1 MEKFK
6 GSLGSVVRGLG
17 FLFVVL
23 FLIMITSTI
32 NNVLGIIVFLGLLGF
47 TIYYLLSGRKNT
59 GNFISKITNK
69 ILWLV
74 TLILF
79 VATTGVLTVHSN
91 QIKLKE
97 ARTELTKSDKKLSNL
112 SSEYVSIETQKDVKA
127 EQKDTHQINQSKNTE
142 KIKAETK
149 RLNPLISVVKS
160 KQKAVDDILNQSAE
174 LKNDENILS
183 EDKASLD
190 KLEQKANNY
199 QSLKSYKKESENL
212 LELISVHNQR
222 EEQLKTVATTL
233 KDKNLSAQDKSQLD
247 KLVLEI
253 KKAKKVSDIED
264 KMSEISTALETAQSN
279 IQTKNEV
286 DDKKAQLISTVKSA
300 QSLLSDTYIS
310 AADKTLIQESIDSV
324 NKAETL
330 DELDKASQNII
341 DNTSKVKANNET
353 AKAAAD
359 KKKRDDE
366 QKRIADEK
374 AAAQAAENQAAAAQA
389 SSDSQENSA
398 VASGGYSTNPA
409 GWGVAEAGYCF
420 YRPSS
425 QRYYSSVANPGN
437 YTYMTISEAQGLN
450 GSPGHSNGSAHT

>member
-1 MEKFK
+1 M
-6 GSLGSVVRGLG
+6 
-17 FLFVVL
+17 
-23 FLIMITSTI
+23 
-32 NNVLGIIVFLGLLGF
+32 
-47 TIYYLLSGRKNT
+47 
-59 GNFISKITNK
+59 
-69 ILWLV
+69 
-74 TLILF
+74 
-79 VATTGVLTVHSN
+79 TVHSN

-127 EQKDTHQINQSKNTE
+127 EQKDTHQINQSKNND

-149 RLNPLISVVKS
+149 RLNHLISVVKS
-160 KQKAVDDILNQSAE
+160 EQKAVDDILNQSAE

-286 DDKKAQLISTVKSA
+286 DDKKAQLNSTVKSA

>member
-6 GSLGSVVRGLG
+6 GSLSSVMRGLG
-17 FLFVVL
+17 FLLVAL
-23 FLIMITSTI
+23 FLIMITGTI
-32 NNVLGIIVFLGLLGF
+32 NSVLGLIVFLGLIGF
-47 TIYYLLSGRKNT
+47 TAYYLLNGRKNV
-59 GNFISKITNK
+59 GNFISAITNK
-69 ILWLV
+69 ILWFV

-79 VATTGVLTVHSN
+79 ITTIGALTVHSN

-112 SSEYVSIETQKDVKA
+112 SSNYVSIETQKDVKA
-127 EQKDTHQINQSKNTE
+127 EQKDTHQINQSKNND

-149 RLNPLISVVKS
+149 RLNHLITIVKS
-160 KQKAVDDILNQSAE
+160 EQKAVGDILSQSAD

-183 EDKASLD
+183 EDKASIG

-199 QSLKSYKKESENL
+199 QSLNSYKKESKNL
-212 LELISVHNQR
+212 LELISVHNKR
-222 EEQLKTVATTL
+222 EEQLKAVATTL

-253 KKAKKVSDIED
+253 KKAKKASDIED
-264 KMSEISTALETAQSN
+264 KMSEISIALENAQSD
-279 IQTKNEV
+279 IQTKKEV
-286 DDKKAQLISTVKSA
+286 DDQRAQLDSTVKSA
-300 QSLLSDTYIS
+300 QSLLSDAYIS
-310 AADKTLIQESIDSV
+310 AADKTLIQENIDSF
-324 NKAETL
+324 NKAQTL
-330 DELDKASQNII
+330 AELNKASQKII

-366 QKRIADEK
+366 QKRIAEEK
-374 AAAQAAENQAAAAQA
+374 AAAQT
-389 SSDSQENSA
+389 SSDSQGNSV
-398 VASGGYSTNPA
+398 VARGAYSTNSS
-409 GWGVAEAGYCF
+409 GWGVAESGYCF

-425 QRYYSSVANPGN
+425 KRYYSSVANPGN

>member
-1 MEKFK
+1 
-6 GSLGSVVRGLG
+6 
-17 FLFVVL
+17 
-23 FLIMITSTI
+23 MITSTI
-32 NNVLGIIVFLGLLGF
+32 NTVLGIIVFLGLLGF

-97 ARTELTKSDKKLSNL
+97 ARTELTKSDKKLS
-112 SSEYVSIETQKDVKA
+112 
-127 EQKDTHQINQSKNTE
+127 KDTHQINQSKNND

-149 RLNPLISVVKS
+149 RLNHLVFVVKS
-160 KQKAVDDILNQSAE
+160 EQKAVDDILNQSAE

-286 DDKKAQLISTVKSA
+286 DDKKAQLNSTVKSA

-398 VASGGYSTNPA
+398 VTSGGYSTNPA